1 MIRIVHMKDLCF
13 VVMPFGKKPDI
24 AGIVDFDAVY
34 RDLIAPAIVAAGL
47 EPLRADHES
56 GGGVIH
62 KAMFERLILCR
73 FAVGDL
79 TSANANVAYEL
90 GVRHAVRP
98 RTTVLIFAQG
108 RGQLPFDLNL
118 LRAMPY
124 SLDKAG
130 VPENA
135 ENERQVLTKALIAAK
150 EAAVKEKEGGDSPIR
165 VLVHD
170 FPFPEIE
177 HLKTDSFQQYVAD
190 SDDRHRKIAEA
201 KKNGVSALLA
211 FEQSLE
217 NIEYA
222 DVGVLL
228 DLFLT
233 YRGVKAWDAM
243 IDLVRRMPAPLAESV
258 MVQEQLALA
267 LNRAGRGD
275 EAEKVLLDLIDRRGP
290 SSETYGILGR
300 VYKDRWE
307 AASKADEMM
316 LARGLLEKAIAAYR
330 KGFEADWRDAYP
342 GINAVTLMELKQPPD
357 PKREELLPLV
367 RYAAIRRVAAGQ
379 PDFWDYATLLEAAVL
394 LRNEEEAFD
403 ALGNALPLVRASWE
417 PESTARNLRLI
428 AEARKKRNEELP
440 WVNTVRS
447 ELDKAAARHAPKS

>member
-1 MIRIVHMKDLCF
+1 MIRIVRMNDLCF

-47 EPLRADHES
+47 EPLRADHEP

-124 SLDKAG
+124 TLDKAG
-130 VPENA
+130 MPQNA
-135 ENERQVLTKALIAAK
+135 EDERQMLTKALLAAK

-165 VLVHD
+165 ALVHD

-177 HLKTDSFQQYVAD
+177 HLKTDSFQQSVAD
-190 SDDRHRKIAEA
+190 ADDRHRKIAGA
-201 KKNGVSALLA
+201 KKDGVSALLA
-211 FEQSLE
+211 FEQSIDD
-217 NIEYA
+217 IEYA

-228 DLFLT
+228 DLFLS
-233 YRGVKAWDAM
+233 YRSVKAWQAM
-243 IDLVRRMPAPLAESV
+243 IDIARRMPRPLAESV

-275 EAEKVLLDLIDRRGP
+275 EAEKILLDLIARRGP

-307 AASKADEMM
+307 EASKASETF
-316 LARGLLEKAIAAYR
+316 LARGLLGKAIDAYR

-342 GINAVTLMELKQPPD
+342 GINAVTLMELKEPPD

-367 RYAAIRRVAAGQ
+367 RYAAIRRIEAGQ
-379 PDFWDYATLLEAAVL
+379 PDYWDYATLIEAAVL
-394 LRNEEEAFD
+394 MRNEQEALD

-428 AEARKKRNEELP
+428 AEVRKKRNEELP
-440 WVNTVRS
+440 WVDMVGS

>member
-1 MIRIVHMKDLCF
+1 MNDLCF

-34 RDLIAPAIVAAGL
+34 RDLIAPAILAAGL
-47 EPLRADHES
+47 EPLRADHEP

-124 SLDKAG
+124 TLDKAG

-135 ENERQVLTKALIAAK
+135 ENERQALTRALLAAK
-150 EAAVKEKEGGDSPIR
+150 EAAVKESRGGDSPIR
-165 VLVHD
+165 ALVAD
-170 FPFPEIE
+170 FPFPDIE
-177 HLKTDSFQQYVAD
+177 HLKTDAFQQSVAD
-190 SDDRHRKIAEA
+190 SDDRHRQIGDA
-201 KKNGVSALLA
+201 KKGGVSALAA
-211 FEQSLE
+211 FEQSLGD
-217 NIEYA
+217 IEYA

-233 YRGVKAWDAM
+233 YRSVKGWQAM
-243 IDLVRRMPAPLAESV
+243 IDLAARMPRPLAESV

-267 LNRAGRGD
+267 LNRAGRGE
-275 EAEKVLLDLIDRRGP
+275 EAETILLDLIARRGP

-300 VYKDRWE
+300 IYKDRWE
-307 AASKADEMM
+307 EASKGGEMI
-316 LARGLLEKAIAAYR
+316 LARGLLAKAIDAYR

-342 GINAVTLMELKQPPD
+342 GINAVTLMELKEPPD

-367 RYAAIRRVAAGQ
+367 RYAAIRRVDAGQ
-379 PDFWDYATLLEAAVL
+379 PDYWDYATLLEASVL
-394 LRNEEEAFD
+394 LRNEEEALD

-440 WVNTVRS
+440 WVDTVRS
-447 ELDKAAARHAPKS
+447 ELDKAAARHAPKP